1 MSNEVLNSGKS
12 QASTIDKFQIN
23 SNKSGQVDLTGGI
36 TELRY
41 YESILEPSVRV
52 TVQYTDT
59 GSSYQDKT
67 VLEGLPIVGTE
78 QCNIKMKDNA
88 DNEIEVDM
96 YVDKVNPLSETAK
109 NTVVMLGLVSKEHIQ
124 NQLVRVNKRFDGKLS
139 DHINEILTNSTYI
152 GTQKDVDIEETQNN
166 YNFIGNN
173 KKPFY
178 TCTWLAKKGVPNTT
192 SPGNTAGYFFYETN
206 KGFKFKSIDSLMGQE
221 KKRKFIFNE
230 TPDSRGAN
238 IPKGYD
244 GKILESSADNS
255 FDVQSKFEGGAYS
268 TRIVLFNP
276 FDCVYQVVKPN
287 SRETESNL
295 ELGGNEL
302 PVLNKEFNQ
311 GRVDDFSRTT
321 YMLIDTGTIPTG
333 STEQQINKSKEKNFD
348 PANVLNQASMRY
360 NQLFTLTREVTI
372 PGDFGLNAG
381 DTVFID
387 IPSAEKDKNNQ
398 NPNQEVGGLYI
409 ISDLCHLVTV
419 DRCLTKLNLIRD
431 SYGRKVT

>member
-59 GSSYQDKT
+59 GSSYEDKT

-96 YVDKVNPLSETAK
+96 YVDKVNPISETAK

-139 DHINEILTNSTYI
+139 DHVNEILTNSTYI

-333 STEQQINKSKEKNFD
+333 STEQQIDKSKEKNFD

>member
-41 YESILEPSVRV
+41 YESILEPTVRV

-96 YVDKVNPLSETAK
+96 YVDKVNPISETAK

-139 DHINEILTNSTYI
+139 DHVNEILTNSTYI
-152 GTQKDVDIEETQNN
+152 GTEKDVDIEETQNN

-173 KKPFY
+173 RKPFY
-178 TCTWLAKKGVPNTT
+178 TCTWLAKKGVPNTS

-230 TPDSRGAN
+230 TPDSR
-238 IPKGYD
+238 
-244 GKILESSADNS
+244 
-255 FDVQSKFEGGAYS
+255 
-268 TRIVLFNP
+268 
-276 FDCVYQVVKPN
+276 
-287 SRETESNL
+287 
-295 ELGGNEL
+295 
-302 PVLNKEFNQ
+302 
-311 GRVDDFSRTT
+311 
-321 YMLIDTGTIPTG
+321 
-333 STEQQINKSKEKNFD
+333 
-348 PANVLNQASMRY
+348 
-360 NQLFTLTREVTI
+360 
-372 PGDFGLNAG
+372 
-381 DTVFID
+381 
-387 IPSAEKDKNNQ
+387 
-398 NPNQEVGGLYI
+398 
-409 ISDLCHLVTV
+409 
-419 DRCLTKLNLIRD
+419 
-431 SYGRKVT
+431 

>member
-12 QASTIDKFQIN
+12 QSSTIDKFQIN
-23 SNKSGQVDLTGGI
+23 SNKSGEVDLTGGI

-59 GSSYQDKT
+59 GSSYEDKT

-88 DNEIEVDM
+88 DNEIEIDM
-96 YVDKVNPLSETAK
+96 YVDKVNPISETAK

-139 DHINEILTNSTYI
+139 DHVNEILTNSTYI
-152 GTQKDVDIEETQNN
+152 GTEKDVDIEETQNN

-287 SRETESNL
+287 SRDTESNL

-311 GRVDDFSRTT
+311 GRTDDFSRTT

-333 STEQQINKSKEKNFD
+333 STEQQIDKSKEKNFD

-387 IPSAEKDKNNQ
+387 IPSAEKDKNTQ
-398 NPNQEVGGLYI
+398 NPNQEIGGLYI

>member
-59 GSSYQDKT
+59 GSSYEDKT

-78 QCNIKMKDNA
+78 KCNIKMKDNA
-88 DNEIEVDM
+88 ENEIEVDM
-96 YVDKVNPLSETAK
+96 YVDKVNPISETAK

-152 GTQKDVDIEETQNN
+152 GTEKDVDIEETQNN

-178 TCTWLAKKGVPNTT
+178 TCTWLAKKGVPNTS

-206 KGFKFKSIDSLMGQE
+206 KGFKFKSIDSLMKQE

-230 TPDSRGAN
+230 TPDSRGAD

-244 GKILESSADNS
+244 GKILSSSADNS

-287 SRETESNL
+287 SRDTESNL

-311 GRVDDFSRTT
+311 GRTDDFSRTT

-333 STEQQINKSKEKNFD
+333 STEQQIDKSKEKNFD

-387 IPSAEKDKNNQ
+387 IPSAEKDKNTQ
-398 NPNQEVGGLYI
+398 NPNQEIGGLYI

>member
-96 YVDKVNPLSETAK
+96 YVDKVNPISETAK

-139 DHINEILTNSTYI
+139 DHVNEILTNSTYI
-152 GTQKDVDIEETQNN
+152 GTEKDVDIEETQNN

-333 STEQQINKSKEKNFD
+333 STEQQIDKSKEKNFD

>member
-96 YVDKVNPLSETAK
+96 YVDKVNPISETAK

-139 DHINEILTNSTYI
+139 DHVNEILTNSTYI

-333 STEQQINKSKEKNFD
+333 STEQQIDKSKEKNFD

>member
-12 QASTIDKFQIN
+12 QSSTIDKFQIN
-23 SNKSGQVDLTGGI
+23 SNKSGEVDLTGGI

-139 DHINEILTNSTYI
+139 DHINEILTNSSYI
-152 GTQKDVDIEETQNN
+152 GTEKDVDIEETQNN

-244 GKILESSADNS
+244 GKILESNADNS

-311 GRVDDFSRTT
+311 GRTDDFSRTT

-333 STEQQINKSKEKNFD
+333 STEQQIDKSKEKNFD

-398 NPNQEVGGLYI
+398 NPNKEIGGLYI

>member
-1 MSNEVLNSGKS
+1 
-12 QASTIDKFQIN
+12 
-23 SNKSGQVDLTGGI
+23 
-36 TELRY
+36 
-41 YESILEPSVRV
+41 
-52 TVQYTDT
+52 
-59 GSSYQDKT
+59 
-67 VLEGLPIVGTE
+67 
-78 QCNIKMKDNA
+78 
-88 DNEIEVDM
+88 
-96 YVDKVNPLSETAK
+96 
-109 NTVVMLGLVSKEHIQ
+109 
-124 NQLVRVNKRFDGKLS
+124 
-139 DHINEILTNSTYI
+139 
-152 GTQKDVDIEETQNN
+152 
-166 YNFIGNN
+166 
-173 KKPFY
+173 
-178 TCTWLAKKGVPNTT
+178 
-192 SPGNTAGYFFYETN
+192 
-206 KGFKFKSIDSLMGQE
+206 MGQE

-230 TPDSRGAN
+230 TPDSRGAD

-244 GKILESSADNS
+244 GKILSSSADNS

-295 ELGGNEL
+295 ELGGKEL

-311 GRVDDFSRTT
+311 GRPDDFSRTT

-333 STEQQINKSKEKNFD
+333 STDQQIDKSKEKNFD
-348 PANVLNQASMRY
+348 PANILNQASMRY

-398 NPNQEVGGLYI
+398 NPNKEIGGLYI

>member
-1 MSNEVLNSGKS
+1 
-12 QASTIDKFQIN
+12 
-23 SNKSGQVDLTGGI
+23 
-36 TELRY
+36 
-41 YESILEPSVRV
+41 
-52 TVQYTDT
+52 
-59 GSSYQDKT
+59 
-67 VLEGLPIVGTE
+67 
-78 QCNIKMKDNA
+78 MK
-88 DNEIEVDM
+88 
-96 YVDKVNPLSETAK
+96 
-109 NTVVMLGLVSKEHIQ
+109 
-124 NQLVRVNKRFDGKLS
+124 
-139 DHINEILTNSTYI
+139 
-152 GTQKDVDIEETQNN
+152 
-166 YNFIGNN
+166 
-173 KKPFY
+173 
-178 TCTWLAKKGVPNTT
+178 
-192 SPGNTAGYFFYETN
+192 
-206 KGFKFKSIDSLMGQE
+206 QE

-287 SRETESNL
+287 SRDTESNL
-295 ELGGNEL
+295 ELGGKEL
-302 PVLNKEFNQ
+302 PVLNKEFNE
-311 GRVDDFSRTT
+311 GRPDDFSRTT

-333 STEQQINKSKEKNFD
+333 STEQQIDKSKEKNFD

-387 IPSAEKDKNNQ
+387 IPSAEKDKNTQ
-398 NPNQEVGGLYI
+398 NPNQEIGGLYI

>member
-41 YESILEPSVRV
+41 YESILEPTVRV

-96 YVDKVNPLSETAK
+96 YVDKVNPISETAK

-139 DHINEILTNSTYI
+139 DHVNEILTNSTYI

-311 GRVDDFSRTT
+311 GRIDDFSRTT

-333 STEQQINKSKEKNFD
+333 STEQQIDKSKEKNFD

>member
-41 YESILEPSVRV
+41 YESILEPTVRV

-59 GSSYQDKT
+59 GSSYEDKT

-295 ELGGNEL
+295 ELGGREL
-302 PVLNKEFNQ
+302 PVLNTEFNQ
-311 GRVDDFSRTT
+311 GRTDDFSRTT

-333 STEQQINKSKEKNFD
+333 STEQQIDKSKEKNFD

-387 IPSAEKDKNNQ
+387 IPSAEKDKNTQ
-398 NPNQEVGGLYI
+398 NPNQEIGGLYI

>member
-41 YESILEPSVRV
+41 YESILEPTVRV

-59 GSSYQDKT
+59 GSSYEDKT

-78 QCNIKMKDNA
+78 KCNIKMKDNA
-88 DNEIEVDM
+88 DNQIEVDM
-96 YVDKVNPLSETAK
+96 YVDKVNPISETAK

-152 GTQKDVDIEETQNN
+152 GTEKDVDIEETQNN

-206 KGFKFKSIDSLMGQE
+206 KGFKFKSIDSLMKQE

-287 SRETESNL
+287 SRDTESNL
-295 ELGGNEL
+295 ELGGKEL

-311 GRVDDFSRTT
+311 GRTDDFSRTT

-333 STEQQINKSKEKNFD
+333 STEQQIDKSKEKNFD

-387 IPSAEKDKNNQ
+387 IPSAEKDKNTQ
-398 NPNQEVGGLYI
+398 NPNKEIGGLYI

>member
-12 QASTIDKFQIN
+12 QSSTIDKFQIN
-23 SNKSGQVDLTGGI
+23 SNKSGEVDLTGGI

-96 YVDKVNPLSETAK
+96 YVDKVNPISETAK

-139 DHINEILTNSTYI
+139 DHINEILTNSSYI
-152 GTQKDVDIEETQNN
+152 GTEKDVDIEETQNN

-244 GKILESSADNS
+244 GKILESNADNS

-287 SRETESNL
+287 SRDTESNL

-333 STEQQINKSKEKNFD
+333 STEQQIDKSKEKNFD

-387 IPSAEKDKNNQ
+387 IPSAEKDKNTQ

>member
-333 STEQQINKSKEKNFD
+333 STEQQIDKSKEKNFD

>member
-41 YESILEPSVRV
+41 YESILEPTVRV

-59 GSSYQDKT
+59 GSSYEDKT

-78 QCNIKMKDNA
+78 KCNIKMKDNS

-139 DHINEILTNSTYI
+139 DHVNEILTNSTYI
-152 GTQKDVDIEETQNN
+152 GTEKDVDIEETQNN

-206 KGFKFKSIDSLMGQE
+206 KGFKFKSIDSLMKQE

-230 TPDSRGAN
+230 TPDSRGAD

-244 GKILESSADNS
+244 GKILSSSADNS

-302 PVLNKEFNQ
+302 PVLNTEFNQ
-311 GRVDDFSRTT
+311 GRTDDFSRTT

-333 STEQQINKSKEKNFD
+333 STEQQIDKSKEKNFD

-398 NPNQEVGGLYI
+398 NPNKEIGGLYI